1 MLTILFPSKY
11 NEHAIRNSLLLEE
24 LMQLKDIII
33 DDFQYTVQE
42 LLVRNK
48 SILDLITKFQGSNA
62 RINRS
67 ITKAVTQCGCIKIN
81 AEKQDFPENSS
92 FEQVQ
97 NTLKTHVEGKLCD
110 NCRDSVEKDIGSN
123 LFYLASICN
132 TLDLNLYDI
141 IIKELERVKMLDKYN
156 LR

>member
-1 MLTILFPSKY
+1 M
-11 NEHAIRNSLLLEE
+11 
-24 LMQLKDIII
+24 LKDIMV
-33 DDFQYTVQE
+33 DEFQYTVLE

-48 SILDLITKFQGSNA
+48 SIIDSITKFQDSNA

-67 ITKAVTQCGCIKIN
+67 IVKAVTQCGCIKIDAKKQEFTDDGDIEEIRN
-81 AEKQDFPENSS
+81 AMQ
-92 FEQVQ
+92 
-97 NTLKTHVEGKLCD
+97 THVEGQLCEY
-110 NCRDSVEKDIGSN
+110 CRDQIEKDIGRN

-141 IIKELERVKMLDKYN
+141 IIKEHERLKLLGKYN